1 MLLTFPTKESMLRK
15 LNESLHENSYLII
28 SNYKSLADWNLIP
41 LKALSILLGP
51 NSAGKSTVQEVVKI
65 LQLFDRHFASSEV
78 FDILDLW
85 YDAERKDKTRPTI
98 GFSTPFTFN
107 DYFLKHLVKNGL
119 ERRDEQGLDFGA
131 FPVLSSLLDSQI
143 VRAKASNTNYTLLID
158 SLGCET
164 FNLDLYLDS
173 KQAAVWDCVYVPK
186 NEVRINRNVVEWLH
200 PSSLKSIEFEDEDL
214 NMSFTYRSDQYPRIW
229 PQMGSVADYLYDD
242 ADDEIAV
249 ESAERKFGFI
259 SGLFHLPMAHFLS
272 KIAGA
277 TSPDIRGLTSDWT
290 FCKTPAVVSSFDQ
303 KQFPRSDH
311 VKASVNNHP
320 HSLFYSEIHRF
331 LYDGNYG
338 DSQLFQLNRWLKE
351 PAFLDTKYQLK
362 IDIKACIPT
371 TELHQEFSLK
381 KYISDIHESMMAGS
395 QLTGSSSVEFLA
407 RAYLVDFAGRQ
418 LDFNQV
424 GTGFSQV
431 IPILSSL
438 ATDDTLFY
446 KQPEVHLHPKL
457 QSRLADCYVETVNRA
472 RPHSNSR
479 VRFVETHS
487 EHFVMRLLRRL
498 RDSYR
503 DELLHTS
510 LTVYPQDL
518 GLIYF
523 LVVDDKTEIYEIRV
537 SESGGFI
544 DRWPDG
550 FFDDLDEDLI

>member
-15 LNESLHENSYLII
+15 LNESSHENSYLII
-28 SNYKSLADWNLIP
+28 SNYKSLANWNLIP
-41 LKALSILLGP
+41 LKSLSVLLGP
-51 NSAGKSTVQEVVKI
+51 NSAGKSAVQEVVKI
-65 LQLFDRHFASSEV
+65 LQLFDRHFTSSEV

-85 YDAERKDKTRPTI
+85 FDAERKDKTHPTI

-107 DYFLKHLVKNGL
+107 DYFLKDLVKNGL

-214 NMSFTYRSDQYPRIW
+214 NISFTYRSDQYPRIW
-229 PQMGSVADYLYDD
+229 PKMGSVADYLYDD
-242 ADDEIAV
+242 TNDEIAF

-259 SGLFHLPMAHFLS
+259 SGLFHLPMAYFLT
-272 KIAGA
+272 KISGA
-277 TSPDIRGLTSDWT
+277 TSPDIRGLTSEWT
-290 FCKTPAVVSSFDQ
+290 FCKTFFTESSFDQ
-303 KQFPRSDH
+303 KQFAKLDR
-311 VKASVNNHP
+311 VNESAHNYP
-320 HSLFYSEIHRF
+320 HSLFSSEVWRF
-331 LYDGNYG
+331 LRNGSYAN
-338 DSQLFQLNRWLKE
+338 SQLFQLNRWLKE

-362 IDIKACIPT
+362 IDIKACIPV
-371 TELHQEFSLK
+371 TELHQEFNLK
-381 KYISDIHESMMAGS
+381 KHFSDINASRMNGS
-395 QLTGSSSVEFLA
+395 RLKGSSIVEFLA
-407 RAYLVDFAGRQ
+407 RAYLVDLAGRQ

-472 RPHSNSR
+472 RPHSNNR
-479 VRFVETHS
+479 MRFVETHS
-487 EHFVMRLLRRL
+487 EHFVIRLLRRL

-523 LVVDDKTEIYEIRV
+523 RVVEDKTEIYEIRV